1 MHPTIGVITVGQTP
15 RVDMIPAMQHIF
27 PDNTAIVERGV
38 LDYKTEQEILN
49 LSPNENQTVLV
60 SRLSNG
66 DKTVIAKEKILPF
79 IQDLIS
85 ELNLSGTTMILLACT
100 GQFPKFTS
108 NVPLIYPDY
117 LLNHVVKGVI
127 QEGTL
132 GVIVPLPEQKDSIIK
147 KWETIGLTAIPK
159 ACSPYNFNKSELIKV
174 ASELEKLPIK
184 AIVLDCMGYTE
195 EMKSIVQENTSKMV
209 FLARN
214 VIYQN
219 MAELTS
225 FQNE

>member
-1 MHPTIGVITVGQTP
+1 MQPTIGVITIGQTP
-15 RVDMIPAMQHIF
+15 RVDMIPAMQNIF

-38 LDYKTEQEILN
+38 LDNKTEQEILS
-49 LSPNENQTVLV
+49 LSPTENQTVLI
-60 SRLSNG
+60 SRLSSG
-66 DKTVIAKEKILPF
+66 DKAVIAKEKIIPF
-79 IQDLIS
+79 IQGLIS

-127 QEGTL
+127 QKGKI
-132 GVIVPLPEQKDSIIK
+132 GVVIPLPEQKNSIIK

-159 ACSPYNFNKSELIKV
+159 ACSPYNFNKSELIK
-174 ASELEKLPIK
+174 AANELEKMPIK

-195 EMKSIVQENTSKMV
+195 EMKSIVQKNTNKMV

-214 VIYQN
+214 VIYQT
-219 MAELTS
+219 MAELSS
-225 FQNE
+225 FQNK